1 MGQATLAN
9 LSGTGSATVGGGG
22 SGTALVSVGSFAQG
36 NINIQNGGTLF
47 ARSAATPHA
56 VTDTVGSLAIS
67 TTGSAILD
75 LNNHDLL
82 INNAAT
88 PFANVQSYWRSGY
101 NMHPYNSGFNDEG
114 SGYYDGKSGLISSV
128 AKADPSFKHQVG
140 YIDGNAQNIYGFTMA
155 DIGGP
160 DLATNR
166 ILVRPVLMGDVNF
179 DGKVDP
185 SDIQVLLG
193 TNKFGKGPGT
203 ATDGWIDGDFNGD
216 GIADPTDIQ
225 LLLAAN
231 TFNSG
236 QTYGAAATAKSSAK
250 TLTGKSSSV
259 ITMTTTHGSPG
270 DNKFDYV
277 YNPSTGDVT
286 ISYDGD
292 PNINANNTLQHL
304 KLASAAGRFILANVN
319 NSGVAPS
326 FSSESATL
334 LDMVQNDNTKPI
346 INGYDIGNILPQ
358 NLTQNQLE
366 TDLTLQFGVLNQFS
380 LKSAE
385 FIGVPE
391 PTTLG
396 LIGISAMGLLARRR
410 RAKNAS
416 E

>member
-1 MGQATLAN
+1 VNT
-9 LSGTGSATVGGGG
+9 TV
-22 SGTALVSVGSFAQG
+22 SPIPA
-36 NINIQNGGTLF
+36 
-47 ARSAATPHA
+47 ARDASAA
-56 VTDTVGSLAIS
+56 S
-67 TTGSAILD
+67 TIGALSIINGMLD
-75 LNNHDLL
+75 IGNKDLL
-82 INNAAT
+82 IDNQRT
-88 PFANVQSYWRSGY
+88 SFADVQTHWRAGY
-101 NMHPYNSGFNDEG
+101 NMHPYNAGFDDEG
-114 SGYYDGKSGLISSV
+114 AGYYDGATGLISAV
-128 AKADPSFKHQVG
+128 AKADSAAGSFKHQVG

-193 TNKFGKGPGT
+193 TNKFGKGPGS

-216 GIADPTDIQ
+216 GVADPTDIQ

-236 QTYGAAATAKSSAK
+236 QTYGGAKTAKSSAK
-250 TLTGKSSSV
+250 TLTGTSSSV
-259 ITMTTTHGSPG
+259 ITVSTTSGGPG
-270 DNKFDYV
+270 NNKFDYV
-277 YNPSTGDVT
+277 YDPVTGDVK

-292 PNINANNTLQHL
+292 PNINANNTLQHM
-304 KLASAAGRFILANVN
+304 KLASAAGKFLVANVN

-326 FSSESATL
+326 FSSESASL

-346 INGYDIGNILPQ
+346 QDGYDIGNILPQ
-358 NLTQNQLE
+358 GLTLSDLL

-385 FIGVPE
+385 VLVPE

-396 LIGISAMGLLARRR
+396 LIGVGAVGLLARRR
-410 RAKNAS
+410 KSKTA
-416 E
+416 